1 MRPNG
6 SEQGCTSQGFL
17 CQSEEVGCRRAESKK
32 PSHFVIQ
39 ASVLPFAAEIRS
51 YPGPS
56 IPEDP
61 QALRK
66 LQSLA

>member
-1 MRPNG
+1 MALSKAALLRD
-6 SEQGCTSQGFL
+6 SSVKARK
-17 CQSEEVGCRRAESKK
+17 SAAEELKRKK

-61 QALRK
+61 QALRE